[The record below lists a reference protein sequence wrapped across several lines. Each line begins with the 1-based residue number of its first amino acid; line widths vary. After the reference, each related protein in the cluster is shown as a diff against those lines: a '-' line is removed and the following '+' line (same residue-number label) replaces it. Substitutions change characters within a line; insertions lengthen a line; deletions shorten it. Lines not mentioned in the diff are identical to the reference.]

1 MYPHEKL
8 SFYSDKERQIC
19 SKGAFQFKH
28 LSANPT
34 ESDQM
39 VMDDNLVD
47 KENDTANDIDIDKSN
62 KIHQMVWKVKDG

>member
-8 SFYSDKERQIC
+8 SLYNDKERQIC
-19 SKGAFQFKH
+19 SKGAFQLKH

-39 VMDDNLVD
+39 VIDDYLVD
-47 KENDTANDIDIDKSN
+47 NDNGNDTDNDNDKSN
-62 KIHQMVWKVKDG
+62 KIRPDLMEGEG